1 MRSDLTPALRRACV
15 TRLSLSNFRCHRLL
29 RLDLGPEPV
38 VLLGANGTGKTSV
51 LEALSLLGPGR
62 GLRRARLV
70 EMLRS
75 ADAPPAAAWSV
86 SARLLTGSE
95 PTDIVTAFSTEPDAP
110 PRDRRKVSIDG
121 RAARGGTA
129 LAPILGLIWLTPE
142 MDRLFTEGPSA
153 RRRFLDRLVWGV
165 DPAHASRV
173 SAYER
178 AMQQRSALLRQ
189 ERADPA
195 WLRVLEEAMATHGIA
210 VAAARRQATAQLSEF
225 AGASSGELPGV
236 LIEARGMV
244 EQWLDEGPALTA
256 EERLRQAL
264 RQSRLL
270 DAETG
275 GGAFGPHRT
284 DVLVRH
290 GGSGRSARECSTGE
304 QKMLLIAL
312 VLAGARLQRRE
323 RGQTPLMLLDDVVAH
338 LDARHR
344 AAVFDVVADLGSQA
358 WYTGTDRAPFQ
369 PIAHRSRFVALGDAG
384 QHWSTGGEEAGSVE
398 WGSSIDE

>member
-1 MRSDLTPALRRACV
+1 
-15 TRLSLSNFRCHRLL
+15 
-29 RLDLGPEPV
+29 
-38 VLLGANGTGKTSV
+38 
-51 LEALSLLGPGR
+51 
-62 GLRRARLV
+62 
-70 EMLRS
+70 
-75 ADAPPAAAWSV
+75 
-86 SARLLTGSE
+86 
-95 PTDIVTAFSTEPDAP
+95 
-110 PRDRRKVSIDG
+110 
-121 RAARGGTA
+121 
-129 LAPILGLIWLTPE
+129 

-165 DPAHASRV
+165 DPAHATRV

-195 WLRVLEEAMATHGIA
+195 WLGVLEEAMATHGIA

-369 PIAHRSRFVALGDAG
+369 PIAHGSRFVALGNAG
-384 QHWSTGGEEAGSVE
+384 QHWPTGGGEAGSVE